1 MALCDCK
8 KILYKNIKK
17 NKLRNTIN
25 IDELELAENKS
36 IEEDYIKKDN
46 KIKLYE
52 ALQKLDTNTRE
63 VIYLRLTGDLTFKEI
78 GKILRKK

>member
-1 MALCDCK
+1 M
-8 KILYKNIKK
+8 KK
-17 NKLRNTIN
+17 NKLKDTVTIE
-25 IDELELAENKS
+25 ELEVTDNKS

-52 ALQKLDTNTRE
+52 ALQKLDANTRE

-78 GKILRKK
+78 GKILRKKRELGKSYIF

>member
-1 MALCDCK
+1 M
-8 KILYKNIKK
+8 KK
-17 NKLRNTIN
+17 NKLKDTVTIE
-25 IDELELAENKS
+25 ELEITDNKS

-52 ALQKLDTNTRE
+52 ALQKLDSNTRE

-78 GKILRKK
+78 GKILREKRKLGKSYIL

>member
-1 MALCDCK
+1 M
-8 KILYKNIKK
+8 KK
-17 NKLRNTIN
+17 NKLKDTVTIE
-25 IDELELAENKS
+25 ELEVTDNKS

-52 ALQKLDTNTRE
+52 ALQKLDENTRE

>member
-1 MALCDCK
+1 M
-8 KILYKNIKK
+8 KK
-17 NKLRNTIN
+17 NKLNNTVTIE
-25 IDELELAENKS
+25 ELEITDNKS

-52 ALQKLDTNTRE
+52 ALQKLDSNTRE

-78 GKILRKK
+78 GKILRKKRKLGKSYIL

>member
-1 MALCDCK
+1 M
-8 KILYKNIKK
+8 KK
-17 NKLRNTIN
+17 NKLKDTVTIE
-25 IDELELAENKS
+25 ELEVTDNKS

-52 ALQKLDTNTRE
+52 ALQKLDANTRE

-78 GKILRKK
+78 GKILRKKRELGKSYFLQG